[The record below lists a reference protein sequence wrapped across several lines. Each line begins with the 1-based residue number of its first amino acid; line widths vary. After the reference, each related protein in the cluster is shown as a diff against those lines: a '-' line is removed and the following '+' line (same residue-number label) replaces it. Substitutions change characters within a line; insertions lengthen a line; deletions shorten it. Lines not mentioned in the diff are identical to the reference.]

1 MKELSVDKK
10 YQMLLD
16 QSILQDAIN
25 YAFHKELGAVDQYYD
40 FYLAAQKR
48 MLPSYL
54 GAVFGIMKT
63 ITPGRTFKR
72 VMNQVIEIMQM
83 HHPLSKLGINWISDR
98 EVSIDVTN
106 CQILRKTQNF
116 AEKAGLDINPVAL
129 CGFEARFFRDIF
141 KEFDVDMQ
149 VTLKPGGCSSI
160 AKMT

>member
-63 ITPGRTFKR
+63 ITP
-72 VMNQVIEIMQM
+72 
-83 HHPLSKLGINWISDR
+83 
-98 EVSIDVTN
+98 
-106 CQILRKTQNF
+106 
-116 AEKAGLDINPVAL
+116 A
-129 CGFEARFFRDIF
+129 AR
-141 KEFDVDMQ
+141 
-149 VTLKPGGCSSI
+149 LNG
-160 AKMT
+160 